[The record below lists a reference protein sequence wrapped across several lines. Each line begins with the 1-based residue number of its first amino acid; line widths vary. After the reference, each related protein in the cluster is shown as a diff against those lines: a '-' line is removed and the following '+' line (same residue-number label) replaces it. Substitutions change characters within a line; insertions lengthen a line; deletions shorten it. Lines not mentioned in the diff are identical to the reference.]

1 MDEFHRGRF
10 PSVDHT
16 NIAAGNPAAGRPHG
30 SFHNAYASGAAPWDI
45 GEPQPEIIAQEEAC
59 TFGDRVIEVGCG
71 TGDNAIFLASR
82 GHDVIGIDSAQ
93 IAIDAAQRKAA
104 DAEVTATFVIGDVLD
119 VLSGIEGAPF
129 DSALDVGFFHA
140 LDDEQRIAFAH
151 RLASVLVPGGT
162 YVMLCFSERVPG
174 EWGPRRVSEAEIAET
189 FSAPWF
195 RIREI
200 RPAELI
206 SAVPEMPIVD
216 ANLAIVERA

>member
-10 PSVDHT
+10 PGADHA

-30 SFHNAYASGAAPWDI
+30 SFHNMYASGAAPWDI
-45 GEPQPEIIAQEEAC
+45 GRPQPEIVAAEAAGA
-59 TFGDRVIEVGCG
+59 FGDRVIEVGCG

-82 GHDVIGIDSAQ
+82 GHEVVGIDGTE
-93 IAIDAAQRKAA
+93 IAIEAAKSKALDAG
-104 DAEVTATFVIGDVLD
+104 VGATFVLGDVLAL
-119 VLSGIEGAPF
+119 LSDIEGQPF

-140 LDDEQRIAFAH
+140 LDDEQRIAFAQDLSKV
-151 RLASVLVPGGT
+151 LAPGGT

-195 RIREI
+195 NIREI
-200 RPAELI
+200 RPAELL

-216 ANLAIVERA
+216 ANLAIVERL